1 MKALAAE
8 IGLTDPRVFNGSTE
22 DNVATA
28 QTGVG
33 VVALGM
39 AHASEFAEVASRQEY
54 MLAVAGVPKSAP
66 KHEVRMGDP
75 EILSMQDLRWLRRQ
89 IGVAVICSGRRVER
103 RGKRWRRPDACP
115 VTTSLGRARQSR
127 PRDRQLAQSAWVGV
141 HHRHHRCDDGGSAI
155 PIPLSLPEFPV
166 IHSPWHGHF
175 YRIGGCIWAAW
186 ASYPSCDAE
195 SDDIWIG
202 VTHRGYLDPLA
213 AGRSLAGAACR
224 SGRGMG
230 DGLSSCAVD
239 CDRRHGHQLVGWL
252 SLIF

>member
-1 MKALAAE
+1 MDPRLRIPFADIVKITRVRDVTVMHLGTDFVLGVACDSVGGIGAKLLDTVFADPFTVGYFALRVSVMELISLDFAPSLIVDPMCVEAGPYSDEILSGMKALAAE

-54 MLAVAGVPKSAP
+54 ILAVTGVPKSAP

-115 VTTSLGRARQSR
+115 VTTSLRRARQSR
-127 PRDRQLAQSAWVGV
+127 PRDRQLA
-141 HHRHHRCDDGGSAI
+141 
-155 PIPLSLPEFPV
+155 
-166 IHSPWHGHF
+166 
-175 YRIGGCIWAAW
+175 
-186 ASYPSCDAE
+186 
-195 SDDIWIG
+195 
-202 VTHRGYLDPLA
+202 
-213 AGRSLAGAACR
+213 
-224 SGRGMG
+224 
-230 DGLSSCAVD
+230 
-239 CDRRHGHQLVGWL
+239 
-252 SLIF
+252 